1 MTTSKKT
8 VAATTAANAVTA
20 PRQAFV
26 DFAAAITERKQS
38 LSAICFDAAMFA
50 RANDATKE
58 ENALLRDVVSKQQ
71 WSDMGKIIGCAH
83 KLPKTAPTNLV
94 KLAQYIRAL
103 DKGAKHALAL
113 KNANGDISAKELD
126 ALLNGK
132 AIATTGD
139 APDLDSE
146 DAPAAAP
153 RDVQLPVHNGKGKTP
168 FMMLDD
174 ALTAL
179 ALEYGASKNAD
190 IKKAL
195 AGLQNMAA
203 MLSDATA
210 NEA

>member
-132 AIATTGD
+132 AIATTDD

-153 RDVQLPVHNGKGKTP
+153 RDVQLPVHGGKGKTP
-168 FMMLDD
+168 FMLLDE
-174 ALTAL
+174 ALAAL
-179 ALEYGASKNAD
+179 ALEYGESKSKG
-190 IKKAL
+190 IKAAL
-195 AGLQNMAA
+195 ALLQTTARQ
-203 MLSDATA
+203 LSDAA
-210 NEA
+210 AAE

>member
-8 VAATTAANAVTA
+8 VAATTAANVVIA
-20 PRQAFV
+20 PRQAFI

-38 LSAICFDAAMFA
+38 LSAICYDAAMFA
-50 RANDATKE
+50 RANNATKE
-58 ENALLRDVVSKQQ
+58 ENQLLRDVVSKQQ

-83 KLPKTAPTNLV
+83 KLPKTAPANLL

-113 KNANGDISAKELD
+113 KHANGDINAKELD
-126 ALLNGK
+126 ALLNGT

-139 APDLDSE
+139 APDV
-146 DAPAAAP
+146 DAPEAP
-153 RDVQLPVHNGKGKTP
+153 RDPQLPVHTGNGKTP
-168 FMMLDD
+168 FMLLDD
-174 ALTAL
+174 ALAAL
-179 ALEYGASKNAD
+179 ALEYGNSKNAD

-195 AGLQNMAA
+195 ALLQTTARQ
-203 MLSDATA
+203 LIDATA

>member
-1 MTTSKKT
+1 MTATKKSVAAT
-8 VAATTAANAVTA
+8 VAAPVVAK
-20 PRQAFV
+20 PRGEYQE
-26 DFAAAITERKQS
+26 FADLITERKQS
-38 LSAICFDAAMFA
+38 LSAICFDSAIFA
-50 RANDATKE
+50 RDNDATKE
-58 ENALLRDVVSKQQ
+58 ECAILKAVVSKQQ
-71 WSDMGKIIGCAH
+71 WSDMCKIIGCAH
-83 KLPKTAPTNLV
+83 KLPKSAPTNLV

-103 DKGAKHALAL
+103 DKGA
-113 KNANGDISAKELD
+113 NAAQAKSHSEGKISAKELT
-126 ALLNGK
+126 AAINGE
-132 AIATTGD
+132 T
-139 APDLDSE
+139 APAPVTVDSE
-146 DAPAAAP
+146 DSAPTG

-179 ALEYGASKNAD
+179 AAEYGGSKNVD